1 MSKNLPFYSQFSRVL
16 SSTLRKSSKLSK
28 YHRCWSFDSFLKESV
43 DISSRFCH
51 SSSKNGLVDGEV
63 ISSEQHSKTQNPV
76 NTENDFTSVLKEDL
90 SIDTIF
96 ATAGCD
102 PSDPQTGAVTP
113 PIYLSTTFE
122 RDEELQL
129 SRGFNYS
136 RLGNPTRQ
144 LLEKTFA
151 QLEQGK
157 EAFAFS
163 SGMQAAVALLM
174 ASPGAHI
181 FLPDDLYHGVFVI
194 LVEVFSKWGL
204 TFEKIDMTDHKLVNK
219 KLTAHAATEEARV
232 DSEKKD
238 VSNEQSISRKKI
250 ILWLETPSN
259 PLCKVTD
266 IQSLSAMAKNLL
278 GEERLCVVVDATW
291 STPYLLRPLTMGAD
305 FVLHSTT
312 KYVGGHSD
320 LLVLLIPWMY
330 FMCI

>member
-1 MSKNLPFYSQFSRVL
+1 MSKVSQNCSQFSRHFKKKL
-16 SSTLRKSSKLSK
+16 IPQPRKISSGATIINTSPLYSI
-28 YHRCWSFDSFLKESV
+28 LKEKSIPSTRFRHFSSV
-43 DISSRFCH
+43 TD
-51 SSSKNGLVDGEV
+51 GLVDGE
-63 ISSEQHSKTQNPV
+63 IITSNEQTKKQIL
-76 NTENDFTSVLKEDL
+76 TETAVDLEDDL
-90 SIDTIF
+90 SLDTIF

-113 PIYLSTTFE
+113 PIYLATTYE

-144 LLEKTFA
+144 LFEKTFV
-151 QLEQGK
+151 QLEKGR

-174 ASPGAHI
+174 TSPGAHVL
-181 FLPDDLYHGVFVI
+181 LPDDLYHGVYVI

-204 TFEKIDMTDHKLVNK
+204 TFEKIDMTDHKLVKK
-219 KLTAHAATEEARV
+219 KLTSYAAATEV
-232 DSEKKD
+232 SEVGSTNKQE
-238 VSNEQSISRKKI
+238 VNSEQSTTKKKI

-266 IQSLSAMAKNLL
+266 IQTLSTMAKSLL

-291 STPYLLRPLTMGAD
+291 ATPYLLRPLTLGAD

-320 LLVLLIPWMY
+320 LLVLIIL
-330 FMCI
+330 CL